1 MVKIKD
7 IYDFIDSFAPFS
19 AQGED
24 DNSGFL
30 VGDIN
35 RYVHRIGLSLDITR
49 QTIQLSKRIGA
60 ELVITHHPVIFRA
73 QKVFTAPDCA
83 YELAAANIAAICA
96 HTSLDCADGGVNQV
110 LADLLCVTKAERFP
124 TEEFPEGMVRAGL
137 FSAENGEELAIH
149 VGDRLGCAVRYY
161 DAGKPIETVAVC
173 GGGGGSFIHEII
185 DAGIDAYITGDV
197 AHHQFLAAADHG
209 VTLIAAG
216 HYETENPVIPV
227 LAEKLRR
234 RFPDLEVALL
244 EQDLPAD
251 VYYPEMLR

>member
-1 MVKIKD
+1 MCTV
-7 IYDFIDSFAPFS
+7 SFVA
-19 AQGED
+19 
-24 DNSGFL
+24 
-30 VGDIN
+30 
-35 RYVHRIGLSLDITR
+35 RHHR
-49 QTIQLSKRIGA
+49 QTIQLAKRIGA

-185 DAGIDAYITGDV
+185 DAGIDAYITGCGASSV
-197 AHHQFLAAADHG
+197 FGRGRSRRYAHCR
-209 VTLIAAG
+209 G